1 MFDTILKTNKTK
13 QMKNIQFRFHAKTP
27 KENIDNNIIH
37 IRNEYVKFN
46 EMGLLTIPIYKDTKG
61 EYYVNRIFEIV
72 SAPKLSTRTKVAR
85 RTKTARY
92 DYCATVR
99 TRLESTEKIYL
110 SKDFLVQGY
119 TGLCFGNTNVNSKSK
134 GPGMKRAYREFERI
148 VGLMLRTK

>member
-1 MFDTILKTNKTK
+1 
-13 QMKNIQFRFHAKTP
+13 MKNIQFRFHNLTP

-37 IRNEYVKFN
+37 MRNEYVPFN
-46 EMGLLTIPIYKDTKG
+46 EVGLLTIPIYKDKNG
-61 EYYVNRIFEIV
+61 ASYVNRIFEIV
-72 SAPKLSTRTKVAR
+72 SVPRLSTRTKVAK
-85 RTKTARY
+85 RTKTASY

-99 TRLESTEKIYL
+99 TKLESTERIYL
-110 SKDFLVQGY
+110 SKDFMVQGW